1 MPRLPRQKLPLP
13 PKPYP
18 QPEPAPWKPLGRHLF
33 PQPHEPPVSLKPIKP
48 SKQARNQ
55 RKQEQRQP
63 LPQPQA
69 KPARQ
74 PLLAHQRFGH

>member
-1 MPRLPRQKLPLP
+1 MLHKLLKEARMPL
-13 PKPYP
+13 
-18 QPEPAPWKPLGRHLF
+18 KPL
-33 PQPHEPPVSLKPIKP
+33 KP